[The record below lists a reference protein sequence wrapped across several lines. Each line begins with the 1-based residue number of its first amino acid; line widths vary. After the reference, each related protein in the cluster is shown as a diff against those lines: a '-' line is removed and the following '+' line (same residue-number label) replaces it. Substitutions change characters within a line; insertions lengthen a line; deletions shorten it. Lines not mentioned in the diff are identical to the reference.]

1 MRIDLQRQRR
11 SRAPPQTRASQQM
24 KSVRLPRIIDL
35 LQRVGC
41 TAPEVAAKVYC
52 TERSAQILIN
62 KLRQQ
67 GVVHIQEWRRSGN
80 VLVAVYRHGI
90 GTDAVKPPPLTAV
103 ERLRRFRQRETL
115 DDKAFR
121 LARERGKRLKPRRDP
136 LVAAF
141 YGVGNNKDA
150 G

>member
-1 MRIDLQRQRR
+1 
-11 SRAPPQTRASQQM
+11 M
-24 KSVRLPRIIDL
+24 KSVRLPRIVSL
-35 LQRVGC
+35 LQLNGC

-90 GTDAVKPPPLTAV
+90 GTDAVKPPPMTPA
-103 ERLRRFRQRETL
+103 ERLKRWRSKETL
-115 DDKAFR
+115 DDHAFR
-121 LARERGKRLKPRRDP
+121 MARERAKKWKIKRDP
-136 LVAAF
+136 LVAALF
-141 YGVGNNKDA
+141 GEANG
-150 G
+150 

>member
-1 MRIDLQRQRR
+1 
-11 SRAPPQTRASQQM
+11 M

-90 GTDAVKPPPLTAV
+90 GTDAVKPLPMTPA
-103 ERLRRFRQRETL
+103 ERLKRWRSKESL
-115 DDKAFR
+115 DDHAFR
-121 LARERGKRLKPRRDP
+121 MARERAKKWKIKRDP
-136 LVAAF
+136 LVAALF
-141 YGVGNNKDA
+141 GESNG
-150 G
+150 

>member
-1 MRIDLQRQRR
+1 
-11 SRAPPQTRASQQM
+11 M
-24 KSVRLPRIIDL
+24 KSVRLPRIVNLI
-35 LQRVGC
+35 QRVGC

-80 VLVAVYRHGI
+80 VLVAVYRYGI
-90 GTDAVKPPPLTAV
+90 GTDAVKPAPMTPA
-103 ERLRRFRQRETL
+103 ERLKRWRSKETL
-115 DDKAFR
+115 DDHAFR
-121 LARERGKRLKPRRDP
+121 MARERAKKWKIKRDP

-141 YGVGNNKDA
+141 YGDSSPED
-150 G
+150 

>member
-1 MRIDLQRQRR
+1 
-11 SRAPPQTRASQQM
+11 M
-24 KSVRLPRIIDL
+24 KSVRLPRIVDL

-67 GVVHIQEWRRSGN
+67 GVVHIQEWRRSGR
-80 VLVAVYRHGI
+80 VLVAVYRYGI
-90 GTDAVKPPPLTAV
+90 GTDAVKPPPLTPV

-136 LVAAF
+136 LVAALF
-141 YGVGNNKDA
+141 GDR
-150 G
+150 

>member
-1 MRIDLQRQRR
+1 M
-11 SRAPPQTRASQQM
+11 
-24 KSVRLPRIIDL
+24 IDL

-62 KLRQQ
+62 RLRQQ

-80 VLVAVYRHGI
+80 VWVAVYRHGI
-90 GTDAVKPPPLTAV
+90 GTDAAKPKPLTAQ
-103 ERLRRFRQRETL
+103 ERLKRWRAKESL
-115 DDKAFR
+115 DDHAFR
-121 LARERGKRLKPRRDP
+121 MAKERAKKWKIKRDP

-141 YGVGNNKDA
+141 YGSNSPAD
-150 G
+150 

>member
-1 MRIDLQRQRR
+1 
-11 SRAPPQTRASQQM
+11 M
-24 KSVRLPRIIDL
+24 KSVRLPRIVAL

-62 KLRQQ
+62 KLRVQ

-80 VLVAVYRHGI
+80 VMVAVYRHGI
-90 GTDAVKPPPLTAV
+90 GTDAVKPKPMTAQ
-103 ERLRRFRQRETL
+103 ERLKRWRAKESL
-115 DDKAFR
+115 DDHAFR
-121 LARERGKRLKPRRDP
+121 MAKERAKKWKIKRDP

-141 YGVGNNKDA
+141 YGVGKSNDA

>member
-1 MRIDLQRQRR
+1 
-11 SRAPPQTRASQQM
+11 M
-24 KSVRLPRIIDL
+24 KSVRLPRIVNL

-80 VLVAVYRHGI
+80 VLVAVYRYGI
-90 GTDAVKPPPLTAV
+90 GTDAVKPAPMTPA
-103 ERLRRFRQRETL
+103 ERLKRWRTKESL
-115 DDKAFR
+115 DDHAFR
-121 LARERGKRLKPRRDP
+121 MARERAKKWKIKRDP

-141 YGVGNNKDA
+141 YGDSSPED
-150 G
+150 

>member
-1 MRIDLQRQRR
+1 
-11 SRAPPQTRASQQM
+11 M
-24 KSVRLPRIIDL
+24 KSVRLPRIVDL

-90 GTDAVKPPPLTAV
+90 GTDAIKPKPMTPA
-103 ERLRRFRQRETL
+103 ERLKRWRSKETL
-115 DDKAFR
+115 DDHAFR
-121 LARERGKRLKPRRDP
+121 MARERAKKWKIKRDP
-136 LVAAF
+136 LVAALF
-141 YGVGNNKDA
+141 GESNG
-150 G
+150 

>member
-1 MRIDLQRQRR
+1 
-11 SRAPPQTRASQQM
+11 M
-24 KSVRLPRIIDL
+24 KSVRLPRIVDL

-62 KLRQQ
+62 KLRQK

-90 GTDAVKPPPLTAV
+90 GTDAVKPAPMTPA
-103 ERLRRFRQRETL
+103 ERLKRWRSKETL
-115 DDKAFR
+115 DDHAFR
-121 LARERGKRLKPRRDP
+121 MARERAKKWKIKRDP
-136 LVAAF
+136 LVAALF
-141 YGVGNNKDA
+141 GDK
-150 G
+150 

>member
-1 MRIDLQRQRR
+1 
-11 SRAPPQTRASQQM
+11 M

-62 KLRQQ
+62 KLRKQ
-67 GVVHIQEWRRSGN
+67 GVVHIQEWRRSVN

-90 GTDAVKPPPLTAV
+90 GTDAVKPKPMTSQ
-103 ERLRRFRQRETL
+103 ERLKRWRSKESL
-115 DDKAFR
+115 DDHAFR
-121 LARERGKRLKPRRDP
+121 MAKERAKKWKIKRDP
-136 LVAAF
+136 LVAALF
-141 YGVGNNKDA
+141 GDA
-150 G
+150 NG

>member
-1 MRIDLQRQRR
+1 
-11 SRAPPQTRASQQM
+11 M

-41 TAPEVAAKVYC
+41 TAPELGRKVYC

-62 KLRQQ
+62 KLRKQ

-80 VLVAVYRHGI
+80 VMVAVYRYGI
-90 GTDAVKPPPLTAV
+90 GSDAVKPKPLTAQ
-103 ERLRRFRQRETL
+103 ERLKRWRAKESL
-115 DDKAFR
+115 DNHAFR
-121 LARERGKRLKPRRDP
+121 MAKERAKQWKIKRDP

-141 YGVGNNKDA
+141 YGDNKPV
-150 G
+150 